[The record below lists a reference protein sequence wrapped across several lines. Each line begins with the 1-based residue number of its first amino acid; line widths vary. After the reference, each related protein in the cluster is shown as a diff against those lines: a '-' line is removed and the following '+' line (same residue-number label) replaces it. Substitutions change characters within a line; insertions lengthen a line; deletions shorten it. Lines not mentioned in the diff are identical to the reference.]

1 MGRPSVDL
9 YRSAPLAVR
18 DKICC
23 PGQLQWRL
31 SRLGD
36 FSNSIEISFEL

>member
-23 PGQLQWRL
+23 PGQITMAIVT
-31 SRLGD
+31 LG
-36 FSNSIEISFEL
+36 